1 MSDRINILKNE
12 PEAYKAMKTLEN
24 YIATSK
30 VTPIQK
36 ELIKIRASQING
48 CAYCINMHAR
58 DARKIGET
66 EQRIYLL
73 NAWRETSLF
82 TEEEKAILALTE
94 EVTLIAKGVSDDIYQ
109 QAANGTTASGAID
122 VVFAVGVNKVGHKGL
137 ASRRSVIP
145 GSNCVPRH
153 RINSALTWVSLNGPR
168 YGRSVVIASI
178 VSANRMIRAAIGIE
192 SPPMRSG

>member
-66 EQRIYLL
+66 EERIYLL

-94 EVTLIAKGVSDDIYQ
+94 EVTLIANGVSDDTYQ
-109 QAANGTTASGAID
+109 QAAKLFDEHYLAQIIMVIVTINAWNRI
-122 VVFAVGVNKVGHKGL
+122 AV
-137 ASRRSVIP
+137 ST
-145 GSNCVPRH
+145 
-153 RINSALTWVSLNGPR
+153 SAEPD
-168 YGRSVVIASI
+168 Y
-178 VSANRMIRAAIGIE
+178 
-192 SPPMRSG
+192 